1 MELVIITG
9 MSGAGKSGVINTL
22 EDIGFYCVDNLPPQ
36 LIGKFAELAQ
46 QSDGSV
52 SRIAMVVDVRGG
64 ALFDDLCA
72 ELDQLQHD
80 EYRLLFLD
88 CADEVLA
95 KRYKE
100 TRRKHPL
107 CTPVQPSVKEALV
120 KERSML
126 SRARARADYVLD
138 TTHISVA
145 QLRERINSIFLNNVK
160 QGMLINSMS
169 FGFKHGYPS
178 EADLVFDVRCL
189 PNPFYIKELKQ
200 HTGLEEPVSSYVM
213 QFEQSR
219 QLLEKLTDLVD
230 FLIPLYLQEGKTQ
243 LVIAFGCTG
252 GKHRSVTFAEKMYQH
267 LLDSGYSATVNH
279 RDIIK

>member
-22 EDIGFYCVDNLPPQ
+22 EDIGFYCIDNLPAQ

-46 QSDGSV
+46 QSDGSI

-64 ALFDDLCA
+64 VLFDDLCQ
-72 ELDQLQHD
+72 ELDKIRRDQ
-80 EYRLLFLD
+80 YRLLFLD
-88 CADEVLA
+88 CADEVLVT
-95 KRYKE
+95 RFKE

-107 CTPVQPSVKEALV
+107 CTPLQPSVKDALV
-120 KERSML
+120 KERTIL
-126 SRARARADYVLD
+126 QQARERADYVID
-138 TTHISVA
+138 TTHISVG
-145 QLRERINSIFLNNVK
+145 QLKERINSIFLNNIA

-189 PNPFYIKELKQ
+189 PNPFYIRELKH
-200 HTGLEEPVSSYVM
+200 HTGLEESVSGYVM
-213 QFEQSR
+213 QFEQS
-219 QLLEKLTDLVD
+219 QKLLQKLIDLVD
-230 FLIPLYLQEGKTQ
+230 FLIPLYVEEGKTQ

-252 GKHRSVTFAEKMYQH
+252 GKHRSVTFAEKMYEH
-267 LLDSGYSATVNH
+267 LLAGGYSTTVNH
-279 RDIIK
+279 RDITK